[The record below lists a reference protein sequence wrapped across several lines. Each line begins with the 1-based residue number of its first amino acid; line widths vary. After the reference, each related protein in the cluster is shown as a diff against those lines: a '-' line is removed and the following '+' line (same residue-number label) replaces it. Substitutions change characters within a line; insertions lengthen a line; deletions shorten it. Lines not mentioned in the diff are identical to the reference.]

1 MGQKHAA
8 SSRSVAVLGGGLAG
22 LSAGRRLAELGF
34 RVTLVEARRFL
45 GGRAFSFY
53 DDQVEWEIDN
63 GQHVFMGCCSY
74 YVDFLAWAGTLDSAY
89 LQRRL
94 RTEVVLDGRSGVIS
108 STPWLGPLHL
118 LPSFL
123 LYPHLSFTEKLKA
136 AYALIRMKLAD
147 RRRLKEQLDAE
158 TAYGWLRRHGQSE
171 RAIANLWN
179 LIILPMLN
187 DDVRDVSADM
197 ALMVFQEG
205 LLKTARFAA
214 IGFSRVGLTSLAGTP
229 AQSNLEDAGNEVM
242 LGRPVRAV
250 RIEGGKVAGVDV
262 AGGPSIEADVYVSA
276 LPFDA
281 LLRVLPEEVAASEFF
296 SAAAG
301 LSFAPIVGIH
311 LWYDRKVMDQDFV
324 VFLDSPVQFVF
335 NKTAIQD
342 DSGYPG
348 QYLCI
353 SLSGAW
359 KFAGMTK
366 DELRD
371 LFSKEMERLL
381 PRARGASIE
390 WFLVV
395 KQQQA
400 TFRPVPGSA
409 AHRLP
414 HRTPIENLYL
424 AGDWTDVGWPST
436 MEGAVRSGVFAADL
450 AAQSGQAKN

>member
-22 LSAGRRLAELGF
+22 LSAGRRLSEHGLK
-34 RVTLVEARRFL
+34 VTLVEARRFL

-53 DDQVEWEIDN
+53 DDQVDWEIDN

-74 YVDFLAWAGTLDSAY
+74 YVDYLSWAGTLEQAY

-94 RTEVVLDGRSGVIS
+94 RTEVILDGRSGVIS

-123 LYPHLSFTEKLKA
+123 RYPHLSFIEKLRA
-136 AYALIRMKLAD
+136 VSALIRMKLTD
-147 RRRLKEQLDAE
+147 RRKLKERLDGE
-158 TAYGWLRRHGQSE
+158 TAYDWLRRHGQSE
-171 RAIANLWN
+171 HAIDNLWN

-205 LLKTARFAA
+205 LLKSPGYAA
-214 IGFSRVGLTSLAGTP
+214 IGLSRVGLTSLAGTP
-229 AQSNLEDAGNEVM
+229 AQSKLEGAGDEVM
-242 LGRPVRAV
+242 LGRPVRSV
-250 RIEGGKVAGVDV
+250 RVEGGRVTSVEV
-262 AGGPSIEADVYVSA
+262 AGGPSIEADAYVSA
-276 LPFDA
+276 LPFDV
-281 LLRVLPEEVAASEFF
+281 LLRVLPEEVASSEFF
-296 SAAAG
+296 SKAAG

-324 VFLDSPVQFVF
+324 VFLNSPVQFVF
-335 NKTAIQD
+335 NKSAIQGD
-342 DSGYPG
+342 NGYAG

-359 KFAGMTK
+359 EFAGMTR

-371 LFSKEMERLL
+371 LFSEEMARLL
-381 PRARGASIE
+381 PRAQGATIE
-390 WFLVV
+390 RFLAV

-409 AHRLP
+409 AYRLP
-414 HRTPIENLYL
+414 HRTPIENLFL

-450 AAQSGQAKN
+450 AAQYGGARN